1 MCIALISTAHPDY
14 KLILIDNRDEFV
26 NRPTAKA
33 SWWPDPNSYVLGG
46 RDLLREVQG
55 TWLGITK
62 GGKIAVLTNYRED
75 EPPNPNAISRG
86 AIIRKFLTE
95 DVGPIDDFVK
105 TIVNTGVARDAG
117 GFSLVCGHVG
127 QKLAIISNRAAD
139 QSEVPWIAGDTVQ
152 TVGLSNAAFF
162 DRSWRKVTTGE
173 EMMLHAIQTS
183 TKEGESEIQL
193 VDRFLKLLSFDS
205 LPREGALDEG
215 GLETYITQLRNTIFV
230 PPLGRKSMVGHDE
243 ESMRAAKAPER
254 IRILDSEPNYQPRRL
269 GVDGVYA
276 TQKQTVVLVRH
287 DDSVRFFERTL
298 FNENSETMPPGTS
311 DVDIEFQIKRE
322 QS

>member
-1 MCIALISTAHPDY
+1 MCIALISTAHPNY

-33 SWWPDPNSYVLGG
+33 SWWPHPTSYVLGG

-55 TWLGITK
+55 TWLGLTK

-105 TIVNTGVARDAG
+105 NIVNTGIARDAG
-117 GFSLVCGHVG
+117 GFSLVCGHIG

-152 TVGLSNAAFF
+152 TVGLSNAAFL
-162 DRSWRKVTTGE
+162 DRSWKKVTTGE
-173 EMMLHAIQTS
+173 TMMLHTIQTS
-183 TKEGESEIQL
+183 TKEGDSEAQL
-193 VDRFLKLLSFDS
+193 VDRFLRLLSHDS
-205 LPREGALDEG
+205 LPRDGALDEG

-230 PPLGRKSMVGHDE
+230 PPLGRKSMAGLDE
-243 ESMRAAKAPER
+243 EGIRAAKASET
-254 IRILDSEPNYQPRRL
+254 IRIFDNKTNYQPQRL

-287 DDSVRFFERTL
+287 DDSVRFYERTL
-298 FNENSETMPPGTS
+298 FNENSEAMPPGTS
-311 DVDIEFQIKRE
+311 DVDVEFMINRGQG
-322 QS
+322 